1 MKAVGAVR
9 QPTAAEMDL
18 YQAAVLAAHETMPY
32 FAQGLFSMIPVA
44 APGLGTLGVDKA
56 WRVYIDFEVLAEFLD
71 AGEAGAVMLHEIGH
85 LLRDHA
91 GRRDG
96 LPQPVCADTWNEA
109 GDAEM
114 NDDLIAAGARLPDW
128 VVTPEKLGLEPGGM
142 AEDYYRALMV
152 QRGGG
157 QPESTGGAGG
167 SGRAAGGADP
177 SDGEIGCGS
186 GAGCTPWPGELAD
199 EDTLGGRGRAG
210 VDAATGD
217 LVRRRVA
224 ERVRHSAASGR
235 GTVPA
240 GVQRW
245 AESVLAPAV
254 VPWERVLRALRAGAR
269 RALAQAAGKVNYSY
283 RRLSRHAVPG
293 IVLPAM
299 VGPSLTVAFV
309 VDTSA
314 SVTEA
319 GLAVALS
326 EMRAVVRSAG
336 VARDR
341 VMVLCVDAA
350 SASPQRV
357 NRVQDVKLIGG
368 GGTDMR
374 VGIDAAEKLCPA
386 PDVVITLTDGDT
398 PWPEQRGRAQL
409 VCVIIDNPSAV
420 ARTPAFAITVEVPPE
435 RG

>member
-1 MKAVGAVR
+1 MNAVGVVR

-44 APGLGTLGVDKA
+44 APGLGTLGVDRS

-71 AGEAGAVMLHEIGH
+71 ANEAGAVMLHEIGH

-109 GDAEM
+109 GDAEV
-114 NDDLIAAGARLPDW
+114 NDDLIAAGACLPDW

-142 AEDYYRALMV
+142 AEDYYLALMS
-152 QRGGG
+152 QRGGVQSG
-157 QPESTGGAGG
+157 VSGGTDG
-167 SGRAAGGADP
+167 SGHTAGGADP
-177 SDGEIGCGS
+177 VDVEVGCGS

-210 VDAATGD
+210 VDATTGD
-217 LVRRRVA
+217 LIRRRVA
-224 ERVRHSAASGR
+224 EQVRHSAASGR

-254 VPWERVLRALRAGAR
+254 VPWQRVLRAGAR

-319 GLAVALS
+319 GLAAALS

-341 VMVLCVDAA
+341 VQVLCVDAA
-350 SASPQRV
+350 SARPQRV

-374 VGIDAAEKLCPA
+374 VGIDAAEKLCPT

-398 PWPEQRGRAQL
+398 PWPDQRGCAQL

-420 ARTPAFAITVEVPPE
+420 AQTPNFAITVEVPPE

>member
-1 MKAVGAVR
+1 MNAVGTIR
-9 QPTAAEMDL
+9 QPTVDEMDL

-32 FAQGLFSMIPVA
+32 FAHGLFSMIPVA
-44 APGLGTLGVDKA
+44 APGFGTLGVDKA

-71 AGEAGAVMLHEIGH
+71 NGEAGAVMLHEIGH

-96 LPQPVCADTWNEA
+96 LPQPVCADTWNVA

-114 NDDLIAAGARLPDW
+114 NDDLIAAGARLPEW

-142 AEDYYRALMV
+142 AEDYYLDLLA
-152 QRGGG
+152 QRGSEPSGG
-157 QPESTGGAGG
+157 SAGGAGE
-167 SGRAAGGADP
+167 SGQPAGDGTA
-177 SDGEIGCGS
+177 SDGEFGCGS
-186 GAGCTPWPGELAD
+186 GAGCVSWPGELAD
-199 EDTLGGRGRAG
+199 DDTLGGRGHGG
-210 VDAATGD
+210 VDEATGD
-217 LVRRRVA
+217 LIRRRIA
-224 ERVRHSAASGR
+224 EQVRHAAASGR
-235 GTVPA
+235 GSVPA

-254 VPWERVLRALRAGAR
+254 VRWERVLRADVR
-269 RALAQAAGKVNYSY
+269 RVLVQAAGRVNYSY

-293 IVLPAM
+293 VVLPAM

-314 SVTEA
+314 SVSES
-319 GLAVALS
+319 GLSAALS
-326 EMRAVVRSAG
+326 EIRAVIRSAG

-341 VMVLCVDAA
+341 VIVLCVDAA

-357 NRVQDVKLIGG
+357 NRVQDIKLIGG

-374 VGIDAAEKLCPA
+374 VGIAAAEKLLPA

-398 PWPEQRGRAQL
+398 PWPERRGRAQL

-420 ARTPAFAITVEVPPE
+420 ARTPDFAITVEVPPE

>member
-1 MKAVGAVR
+1 MSATGAVR
-9 QPTAAEMDL
+9 RPTPAEMDL
-18 YQAAVLAAHETMPY
+18 YQASVLAAHETMPY
-32 FAQGLFSMIPVA
+32 FAHGLFSMIPVA

-114 NDDLIAAGARLPDW
+114 NDDLIAAGARLPEW
-128 VVTPEKLGLEPGGM
+128 VVTPEKLGFEPGGM
-142 AEDYYRALMV
+142 AEDYYLALMA

-157 QPESTGGAGG
+157 QAESSSGTGG
-167 SGRAAGGADP
+167 SDQAAGAGDTADR
-177 SDGEIGCGS
+177 EIGCGS
-186 GAGCTPWPGELAD
+186 GAGCTPWPGELA
-199 EDTLGGRGRAG
+199 EQDTVGGRSRAG

-217 LVRRRVA
+217 LIRRRVA
-224 ERVRHSAASGR
+224 EQVRHSAASGR

-245 AESVLAPAV
+245 AESVLTPAV
-254 VPWERVLRALRAGAR
+254 VPWQRVLRAGAR

-283 RRLSRHAVPG
+283 RRLSRHSVPG
-293 IVLPAM
+293 VVLPAM

-314 SVTEA
+314 SVTES
-319 GLAVALS
+319 GLAAALS

-336 VARDR
+336 VSRDR
-341 VMVLCVDAA
+341 VKVLCVDAA
-350 SASPQRV
+350 SAKPQRV

-398 PWPEQRGRAQL
+398 PWPDQRGRAQL
-409 VCVIIDNPSAV
+409 VCVIIDNPSAL
-420 ARTPAFAITVEVPPE
+420 ARTPDFAITVEVPPE

>member
-1 MKAVGAVR
+1 MNAVGTVR

-32 FAQGLFSMIPVA
+32 FAHGLFSMIPVA
-44 APGLGTLGVDKA
+44 APGFGTLGVDSR
-56 WRVYIDFEVLAEFLD
+56 WRVYVDFEVLAEFLD
-71 AGEAGAVMLHEIGH
+71 ANEASGVLLHEIGH

-96 LPQPVCADTWNEA
+96 LPQPVHEATWNEA

-114 NDDLIAAGARLPDW
+114 NDDLLAAGARLPEW
-128 VVTPEKLGLEPGGM
+128 VVTPEKLGFEPGGM
-142 AEDYYRALMV
+142 AEDYYLALMA

-157 QPESTGGAGG
+157 QPEDS
-167 SGRAAGGADP
+167 SGAAGTGQAAGSADTAE
-177 SDGEIGCGS
+177 DEIGCGS

-199 EDTLGGRGRAG
+199 DDTLGGRGHGG
-210 VDAATGD
+210 VDEATGD
-217 LVRRRVA
+217 LIRRRVA
-224 ERVRHSAASGR
+224 EQVRQSAAQGR

-240 GVQRW
+240 GLQRW
-245 AESVLAPAV
+245 AESVLAPAQ
-254 VPWERVLRALRAGAR
+254 VPWQRVLRAPVR

-283 RRLSRHAVPG
+283 RRLSRHSVPG

-299 VGPSLTVAFV
+299 VGPQLTVAFV

-319 GLAVALS
+319 GLAAALS
-326 EMRAVVRSAG
+326 EIQAVIKNAG

-341 VMVLCVDAA
+341 VKVLCVDAA

-357 NRVQDVKLIGG
+357 NRVQDIKLIGG

-374 VGIDAAEKLCPA
+374 VGIEAAENLCPT
-386 PDVVITLTDGDT
+386 PDMCLVFTDGDT
-398 PWPEQRGRAQL
+398 PWPAQRGRAQL

-420 ARTPAFAITVEVPPE
+420 ARTPDFAITVEVPPI
-435 RG
+435 RD